1 MRFKNIC
8 YILLILI
15 MFWPLVQAAENR
27 TEIMVDFRVNVAH
40 IEPDLS
46 GNSAKL
52 QQIVDY
58 ISSLRSDSTLSVT
71 SVAFCGAASPD
82 GSYDWNTYLAGARLA
97 SLEKFIRSKV
107 YIPDSIISRDD
118 SYIPWDYLRNQV
130 LGSSHAF
137 RDSVVSIIDEAPEL
151 VSDPANGKLVDRR
164 ILRLKHLDNGKVW
177 NELLRPC
184 FGKMRNASAV
194 IITYK
199 ADASRVIPVPDL
211 QQASVATA
219 ASVEIPGMIETPA
232 AEPERM
238 PRPFTMAVYSNLLFD
253 ALAIPNLGAE
263 FYLGKNLSVGANWM
277 YAWWSRDSR
286 HRYWRTYGGDI
297 HARYWFG
304 KSARV
309 KPLSGHH
316 VDVYGQMLTYDFEL
330 GGRGYL
336 GDRWTWGAGLAYG
349 YSLPLSRRLNI
360 DFTVGFGYA
369 GGEYKKYHPDEGC
382 YVWESTHRLNWF
394 GPTKAEISLV
404 WLIGTTGKGGAR

>member
-1 MRFKNIC
+1 M
-8 YILLILI
+8 LILI
-15 MFWPLVQAAENR
+15 MFWPYVQAGENR

-97 SLEKFIRSKV
+97 SLENFIRSKV
-107 YIPDSIISRDD
+107 DIPDSIISRDD
-118 SYIPWDYLRNQV
+118 SYIPWDYLRSQV
-130 LGSSHAF
+130 SGSDNAF
-137 RDSVVSIIDEAPEL
+137 SDSVMSIIDESPVL
-151 VSDPANGKLVDRR
+151 VNDPVSGKLVDRR
-164 ILRLKHLDNGKVW
+164 IPKLRHLDDGRVW

-184 FGKMRNASAV
+184 FSKMRNASAV
-194 IITYK
+194 IITFTE
-199 ADASRVIPVPDL
+199 DSVRGLPVPDL
-211 QQASVATA
+211 APASVATA
-219 ASVEIPGMIETPA
+219 TSVEIPDMIPA
-232 AEPERM
+232 PAMQTESQSC
-238 PRPFTMAVYSNLLFD
+238 PFLMAVYSNLLFD

-263 FYLGKNLSVGANWM
+263 FYLGKNWSVAANWM

-297 HARYWFG
+297 NARYWFG

-309 KPLSGHH
+309 RPLSGHH
-316 VDVYGQMLTYDFEL
+316 VGLYGQMLTYDFEL
-330 GGRGYL
+330 GGKGYL
-336 GDRWTWGAGLAYG
+336 GDRWTWGAGIAYG
-349 YSLPLSRRLNI
+349 YSMPLSRHFNI
-360 DFTVGFGYA
+360 DFTIGFGYA

-404 WLIGTTGKGGAR
+404 WLIGTAGKGGAR